1 MLLQTNTEDKSSICT
16 SNDLM
21 LSRLGFALGSS
32 QAPEDE
38 PGGPTAGARGAVTP
52 RPGGANRNS
61 RTRRRSR
68 AGRDSCRV
76 SVGPGPGPPRSARVP
91 RRRPLP
97 AGRARRGA
105 GGSAGP
111 APAATSPAGFGR
123 RAGPRSRAEGAAGP
137 ERDGARPRAQPP
149 PLSPARAGPCAARPA
164 LTCVSA
170 AIAPL
175 DPGTGSGFRGGPGA
189 TAMGAARPGGSP
201 GRAARGTGT
210 GRDGRRL
217 HRPDVLRA
225 RPALGPAGDTRAEA
239 PRTTAPCS
247 TRAGAQPLPAVPR
260 PENHHRP
267 GAKNPSGY
275 TVPKPQLTWR
285 LHHRCRHT

>member
-1 MLLQTNTEDKSSICT
+1 M
-16 SNDLM
+16 
-21 LSRLGFALGSS
+21 
-32 QAPEDE
+32 
-38 PGGPTAGARGAVTP
+38 PGL
-52 RPGGANRNS
+52 
-61 RTRRRSR
+61 RR
-68 AGRDSCRV
+68 A
-76 SVGPGPGPPRSARVP
+76 GPGPPRSARVP

-111 APAATSPAGFGR
+111 APAATSPAGFGH

-189 TAMGAARPGGSP
+189 TAMGAARPAREPRPRRAGNRNGT
-201 GRAARGTGT
+201 GRAAAAPPRCATGKAC
-210 GRDGRRL
+210 
-217 HRPDVLRA
+217 A
-225 RPALGPAGDTRAEA
+225 RPGRGH
-239 PRTTAPCS
+239 PR
-247 TRAGAQPLPAVPR
+247 
-260 PENHHRP
+260 
-267 GAKNPSGY
+267 
-275 TVPKPQLTWR
+275 
-285 LHHRCRHT
+285 